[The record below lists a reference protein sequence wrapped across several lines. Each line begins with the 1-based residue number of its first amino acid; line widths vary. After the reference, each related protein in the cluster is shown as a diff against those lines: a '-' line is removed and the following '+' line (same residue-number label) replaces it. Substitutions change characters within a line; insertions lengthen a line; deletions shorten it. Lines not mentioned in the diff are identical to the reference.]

1 MVQFFSLLI
10 GYFIGAMIQTSYW
23 YGRMKHIDIRNLGS
37 GNAGTT
43 NAMRSLGKKAGFI
56 TGIGD
61 VTKVF
66 LAAFISWIIFK
77 GTGMSTMLIF
87 VYAGLGTLIG
97 HDFPFYMGFKGGKG
111 VATLSGMILS
121 LMFLPVNC
129 WIMSAVCAVIFFAVL
144 FTTKY
149 ASLSSLCL
157 TVAFFIQI
165 CIFASLGKLPLTGE
179 ELPQAIV
186 SILIACIITFFK
198 HRGNIGRL
206 MSGTE
211 RKIGSKK

>member
-1 MVQFFSLLI
+1 MAQFFSLLI

-23 YGRMKHIDIRNLGS
+23 YGRMKHIDIRDLGS

-43 NAMRSLGKKAGFI
+43 NAMRSLGKKAGLI

-66 LAAFISWIIFK
+66 LATFIAWIIFK
-77 GTGMSTMLIF
+77 GTGMPAMLIF
-87 VYAGLGTLIG
+87 IYAGLGTLIG
-97 HDFPFYMGFKGGKG
+97 HDLPFYMGFKGGKG

-129 WIMSAVCAVIFFAVL
+129 WIMSAVCASIFFIVL
-144 FTTKY
+144 FATRY
-149 ASLSSLCL
+149 ASLASLCL
-157 TVAFFIQI
+157 TSAFFIQF
-165 CIFASLGKLPLTGE
+165 CIFAGAGKLPLTGG
-179 ELPQAIV
+179 ELAQAIIV
-186 SILIACIITFFK
+186 TLIACVVTFIK

-206 MSGTE
+206 LTGTE
-211 RKIGSKK
+211 RRIGSKK